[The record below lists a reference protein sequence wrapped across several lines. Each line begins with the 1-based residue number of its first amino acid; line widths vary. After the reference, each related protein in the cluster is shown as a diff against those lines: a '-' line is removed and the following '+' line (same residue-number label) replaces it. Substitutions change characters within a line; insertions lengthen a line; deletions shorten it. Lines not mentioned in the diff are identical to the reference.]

1 MDVEAQP
8 SRRGEGVPSAF
19 SALAMRRRPLPSMA
33 MVKIRWTTS
42 ASGLLMTRRTWG
54 PSGSLVSGW
63 GAGQRACLA
72 NVLLRCSGRPP
83 SLCVSS
89 SHCRGCLPHVTRL

>member
-19 SALAMRRRPLPSMA
+19 SALAMRRRPLPSMT
-33 MVKIRWTTS
+33 MVKIRRTTS

-54 PSGSLVSGW
+54 PSGSLLSGW

-72 NVLLRCSGRPP
+72 NVLLRCAQVVHPVCASPP
-83 SLCVSS
+83 ATAEGG
-89 SHCRGCLPHVTRL
+89 SHT